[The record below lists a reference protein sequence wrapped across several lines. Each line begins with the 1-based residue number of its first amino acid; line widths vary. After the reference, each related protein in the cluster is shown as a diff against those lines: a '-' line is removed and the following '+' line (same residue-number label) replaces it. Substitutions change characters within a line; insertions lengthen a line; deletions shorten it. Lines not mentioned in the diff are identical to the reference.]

1 MPDFSLSVNLIR
13 DRDRPLNY
21 FKTPNGERIAGQ
33 IAADFEQGQRVF
45 NLIGS
50 YGTGKSAFLWA
61 FSQSLR
67 GQKTFF
73 DLGILV
79 GQNVEVID
87 LIGEFR
93 AATNFFSQK
102 IKPGEAAALPFENL
116 FAEIF
121 HRYHLLNKKG
131 DGLLVLLVDE
141 FGKLLEWAA
150 RHSPE
155 QELYF
160 LQQLAEFIGN
170 PAHRILLVT
179 ALHQNFEAYANALN
193 QPQRQEWAKV
203 KGRFREIPFN
213 EPVEQL
219 LFLAAESLAQKPL
232 WEVQLSKEAAKV
244 FAEKC
249 RASAKLFAE
258 SGAFPT
264 KEPSE
269 LAEKLFP
276 LDLFSASCLTLALQK
291 YGQNERSLFSF
302 LEGEDNTGIRQF
314 DRRDNLFFNLAN
326 VHDYLAFNFGAWLSS
341 PQNTDRLT
349 WAAIRS
355 SLERI
360 ENEIAPEQQ
369 ADCRKLV
376 KTVGMLQLFAAG
388 GSKLGVDFLLEYDE
402 LCLSVDKAGQ
412 AIALLERYKIFLF
425 RKYANR
431 FVLFE
436 GTDVD
441 IDRELLTAADR
452 VEDISDMAT
461 LLNRSFHFEPVFTK
475 EHFFKTGTPRVFD
488 FKIASLPQK
497 PLVPTGDID
506 GFVQLL
512 FNDQLTEKAVAE
524 VSLEQKEAVLYG
536 FFKNSKVIRQQLFEI
551 ERTKKAIEHV
561 PSEDKVARRELS
573 SIQKHHENLL
583 AHFIYGNL
591 FEPKSE
597 VVWFF
602 QGRRIQLESHRA
614 FNALLS
620 EICRAIYPDA
630 PVFKNELVNR
640 TKLSSQIH
648 TARRAF
654 LKNMVGAWLSPEM
667 GFEGEK
673 FPPEKTIYLSL
684 LKENGLRP
692 DPQNLAALPKIT
704 AESSFRPLWDF
715 CGNFLAE
722 SKTGRRRLS
731 ELTDALARRPFKL
744 KQGLIDFWLP
754 TFLFLKKD
762 EFALFGTAG
771 YIPTISDDSLELVI
785 KTPSDF
791 EVKAFDIAGIRLEV
805 FQAYRR
811 FLSQSEA
818 ERPGNETFIE
828 TIKPFLSFYRGLPDY
843 ARNTKRLQKESLAVR
858 EAIAKSKDPEKTF
871 FEDLPAALGCS
882 LADLKRSPEAVE
894 AFSERLQEAVREIR
908 ACFGALVGR
917 FEAFVQ
923 EAVFYENLTFVECQ
937 NRFRER
943 FGGIPQHRLLPH
955 HKTLLQRVFSELDD
969 REAWFGSVAQAVAGK
984 PLHQFR
990 DDDEPLLFDRLKQWV
1005 MELDNLALLA
1015 NSGANEEKEEVFGLE
1030 ITSFEDIEKKI
1041 VRFPKKKKAEIGR
1054 IENQLRKHLVDD
1066 KTLNIAALAGVLK
1079 ELLKK

>member
-1 MPDFSLSVNLIR
+1 MPEFSLSVHLIR
-13 DRDRPLNY
+13 DRDRSLDY
-21 FKTPNGERIAGQ
+21 IKTPNAERVARQ
-33 IAADFEQGQRVF
+33 IGADFENGQRVF
-45 NLIGS
+45 TLIGS

-67 GQKTFF
+67 GQKAFF
-73 DLGILV
+73 ELGKLA
-79 GQNVEVID
+79 GQNVEIID

-93 AATNFFSQK
+93 AATAFFFQK
-102 IKPGEAAALPFENL
+102 MLPDETAEPSFEKL

-121 HRYHLLNKKG
+121 HRYHQLQKKKN
-131 DGLLVLLVDE
+131 GLLVLLVDE

-155 QELYF
+155 KELYF
-160 LQQLAEFIGN
+160 LQQLAEFVGN
-170 PAHRILLVT
+170 PAHRILLLT
-179 ALHQNFEAYANALN
+179 TLHQNFEAYSNALN

-219 LFLAAESLAQKPL
+219 LFLAAQRLSQTPL
-232 WEVQLSKEAAKV
+232 LEAQLSIAAAKILS
-244 FAEKC
+244 EKWDEM
-249 RASAKLFAE
+249 AALFAK
-258 SGAFPT
+258 SGAFSAK
-264 KEPSE
+264 KERL

-302 LEGEDNTGIRQF
+302 LEGEDGPGIRRF
-314 DRRDNLFFNLAN
+314 DRRGNLFFNLAN

-360 ENEIAPEQQ
+360 ENEIADEQQ
-369 ADCRKLV
+369 ADCQKLV

-388 GSKLGVDFLLEYDE
+388 GSNLGAEFLAGYGF
-402 LCLSVDKAGQ
+402 LCLSIEKTGE
-412 AIALLERYKIFLF
+412 AIALLERHKILF
-425 RKYANR
+425 YRGYANR

-436 GTDVD
+436 GTDID
-441 IDRELLTAADR
+441 IDGELLKASGR
-452 VEDISDMAT
+452 VEEISDLAT
-461 LLNRSFHFEPVFTK
+461 LLNRSFQFEPVFAK
-475 EHFFKTGTPRVFD
+475 EHFFKTGTPRVFE
-488 FKIASLPQK
+488 FKIAALPQK
-497 PLVPTGDID
+497 SLVPTGDID

-536 FFKNSKVIRQQLFEI
+536 FFKNSKAIRQQLFEI
-551 ERTKKAIEHV
+551 EKTKKAIEQV
-561 PSEDKVARRELS
+561 PSEDKVARRELLG
-573 SIQKHHENLL
+573 IQKHHENLL
-583 AHFIYGNL
+583 AHFIHSNL

-597 VVWFF
+597 VAWFF
-602 QGRRIQLESHRA
+602 QGRPIWLESRRA

-620 EICRAIYPDA
+620 EICRSVYPDA

-654 LKNMVGAWLSPEM
+654 LKQMVGSWIEPEM
-667 GFEGEK
+667 GFEAEK

-692 DPQNLAALPKIT
+692 DFQNLAALPKVA
-704 AESSFRPLWDF
+704 AESSFGPLWDF
-715 CGNFLAE
+715 CEAFLE
-722 SKTGRRRLS
+722 SAKTGRRRLS

-762 EFALFGTAG
+762 EFALFGPAG
-771 YIPTISDDSLELVI
+771 YIPSISDDSLELVI
-785 KTPSDF
+785 RKPSDF

-805 FQAYRR
+805 FQALRR
-811 FLSQSEA
+811 FLSQKET
-818 ERPGNETFIE
+818 EKPGNEAFIE
-828 TIKPFLSFYRGLPDY
+828 TIKPFLSFYRGLPEY
-843 ARNTKRLQKESLAVR
+843 AKQTKRLQKEAIAVR
-858 EAIAKSKDPEKTF
+858 EAIAKSKEPEKTF
-871 FEDLPAALGCS
+871 FEDLPAALGTS
-882 LADLKRSPEAVE
+882 LADLKKSPAAIE
-894 AFSERLQEAVREIR
+894 AFSEQLQEAVRELR
-908 ACFGALVGR
+908 SCFGALVGR
-917 FEAFVQ
+917 FEAFLQ
-923 EAVFYENLTFVECQ
+923 EAIFYENLSFAECQ

-943 FGGIPQHRLLPH
+943 FKGIPQHRLLPH
-955 HKTLLQRVFSELDD
+955 HKTFLQRAFSELDD
-969 REAWFGSVAQAVAGK
+969 REAWLSSVAQAVAGK
-984 PLHQFR
+984 PLQQFN
-990 DDDEPLLFDRLKQWV
+990 DEDEPQLFDRLKQRIL
-1005 MELDNLALLA
+1005 ELDSLVMLA

-1054 IENQLRKHLVDD
+1054 IETQLRAHLGDD